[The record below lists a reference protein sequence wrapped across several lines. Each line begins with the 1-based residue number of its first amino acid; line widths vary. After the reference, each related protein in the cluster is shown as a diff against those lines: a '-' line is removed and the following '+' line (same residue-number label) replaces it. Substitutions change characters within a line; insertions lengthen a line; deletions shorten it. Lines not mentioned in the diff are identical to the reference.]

1 MSPPAG
7 PQFKIDSLCKKHY
20 TGFISIQNFIFFI
33 QNLRIVRRPALMEC
47 PAQGRNL
54 HGRNQAPHRQLHR
67 HVRHA
72 QGCRYADHR
81 FCAYRRALSHAG
93 GQRPVPDRV
102 FPVHLPRSADVRLFI
117 ASGYGFRKRSIHKC
131 IHQQLK
137 SLLKPYAYTAL
148 FTCVLHFIIHYK
160 TFQYLPGTIGESIK
174 VTGGF
179 LLGLP
184 HTAEYFGQEFFSCGP
199 MWYLLAL
206 MVGWVLL
213 DVILNIFPERY
224 VPWAVA
230 GCVLLGWGASLVWE
244 LPFCLIQ
251 GAVVVPYL
259 YIGFLA
265 KKKHLLDEPLP
276 PKVFAGLLAATA
288 LIAVG
293 ALATRTTDCISLAE
307 WSLGPLSIFLD
318 GAAGLLFIRLFMRLS
333 HGHGPIVH
341 FLEAVGRRSLNIF
354 CVHTVE
360 IIAIP
365 WYLMVAKFSAQPVL
379 GMWLQYAIALGSI
392 WLVCELLRVRRALII
407 RFFPAQRR
415 TPAVHYTSR
424 H

>member
-1 MSPPAG
+1 MQGTRPRTVNSIGMFDMLKGAG
-7 PQFKIDSLCKKHY
+7 MLTIVLGHTAELYPLQTGIGLSL
-20 TGFISIQNFIFFI
+20 TAFFPFIY
-33 QNLRIVRRPALMEC
+33 REALM
-47 PAQGRNL
+47 A
-54 HGRNQAPHRQLHR
+54 A
-67 HVRHA
+67 
-72 QGCRYADHR
+72 
-81 FCAYRRALSHAG
+81 F
-93 GQRPVPDRV
+93 
-102 FPVHLPRSADVRLFI
+102 FI

-137 SLLKPYAYTAL
+137 SLLKPFLYTAL
-148 FTCVLHFIIHYK
+148 FTTVLHFWIHYK
-160 TFQYLPGTIGESIK
+160 TFGYLPGTISESIK
-174 VTGGF
+174 VAGGF

-206 MVGWVLL
+206 LVGWILL
-213 DVILNIFPERY
+213 DVILNIFPEKY
-224 VPWAVA
+224 IPWAVG
-230 GCVLLGWGASLVWE
+230 GCALLGWGASLVWE

-259 YIGFLA
+259 YLGFLA
-265 KKKHLLDEPLP
+265 KRHHLLDAKLP

-318 GAAGLLFIRLFMRLS
+318 GAAGLLFIRFFMRLS
-333 HGHGPIVH
+333 RSHGPIVR
-341 FLEAVGRRSLNIF
+341 FLEAVGRRSLHIF

-360 IIAIP
+360 LTAIP
-365 WYLMVAKFSAQPVL
+365 WYLMAA
-379 GMWLQYAIALGSI
+379 QYADRPVQGMLLQFVFSLVSI
-392 WLVCELLRVRRALII
+392 FAVTELLMRRRELT
-407 RFFPAQRR
+407 RR
-415 TPAVHYTSR
+415 LRGGQTADKPRRRSKTRHYAAK